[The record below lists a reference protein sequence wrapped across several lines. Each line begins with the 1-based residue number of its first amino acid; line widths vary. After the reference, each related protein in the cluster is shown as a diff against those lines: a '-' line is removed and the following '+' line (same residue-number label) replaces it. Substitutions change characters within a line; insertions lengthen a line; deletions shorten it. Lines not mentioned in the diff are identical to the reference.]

1 MAHIHELYDFT
12 VSFFILHPTEKKFC
26 LHFHLRLNFWAQ
38 LGGHI
43 ELDEEPME
51 ALARELAEEAG
62 LQKDQYEILETASG
76 PTPRTARTIPSPFSV
91 IIYKYGDTPHKHID
105 MPYIIKAKTDVLT
118 PAEGESVQIGWFS
131 IEEIREMF
139 DKGVLDGSVL
149 DICEWIYANHM

>member
-26 LHFHLRLNFWAQ
+26 LHFHKKLGFWNQ

-62 LQKDQYEILETASG
+62 LQPGEYEILETAKG
-76 PTPRTARTIPSPFSV
+76 PSPRTARVIPSPFSV
-91 IIYKYGDTPHKHID
+91 IIYNYGDTPHKHID
-105 MPYIIKAKTDVLT
+105 MPYIIKSKAEKLQPAK
-118 PAEGESVQIGWFS
+118 GESAQIGWFT
-131 IEEIREMF
+131 IEEIRKMF
-139 DKGVLDGSVL
+139 ADEVLDGSVL
-149 DICEWIYANHM
+149 DICEWIYTHHM